1 MRSRGIGYRSLL
13 SDLQRSLELASGYT
27 YNPII
32 SIQYLGVLWTYLYEN
47 SLRNYRNII
56 VFIMIEGLAPNM
68 RKKMTQSP
76 KD

>member
-1 MRSRGIGYRSLL
+1 M
-13 SDLQRSLELASGYT
+13 DLF
-27 YNPII
+27 
-32 SIQYLGVLWTYLYEN
+32 YEN